1 MIHRYAVGWTDP
13 RGTFSYHE
21 IIYRK
26 EYQNMWT
33 NVLPERFRRY
43 RIVTDD
49 KVVAEQLTSEEADAL
64 IKLLEA
70 SRE

>member
-1 MIHRYAVGWTDP
+1 MGWSDF
-13 RGTFSYHE
+13 RGTFDVRAHLV
-21 IIYRK
+21 YRK

-33 NVLPERFRRY
+33 SVLPEKFRRY

>member
-1 MIHRYAVGWTDP
+1 
-13 RGTFSYHE
+13 
-21 IIYRK
+21 
-26 EYQNMWT
+26 MWT
-33 NVLPERFRRY
+33 NVLPEKFRRY